1 MKIVYQINERSR
13 ALEKSSA
20 LQSVQEVAFVS
31 KGILGK
37 KVGMTQVFMEDGKL
51 IPVTVVEAGPCY
63 VVQKKTV
70 ATDGYNAIQ
79 VGFNELREK
88 LSNKPEKGHFQ
99 KASLKPM
106 RWVREFRVDNVD
118 AYEIGQEIKADVFAA
133 GDVVDVVGISKG
145 KGFQGMIKRHNASRG
160 PMKHGSKY
168 HRRTGSLGAKGP
180 ARVFKGR
187 LLPGRMG
194 GDRVTVQNLQIVRV
208 DADKNMI
215 LVKGA
220 VPGAKKGLLILKP
233 SVKAK

>member
-1 MKIVYQINERSR
+1 MSN
-13 ALEKSSA
+13 
-20 LQSVQEVAFVS
+20 
-31 KGILGK
+31 GILGK
-37 KVGMTQVFMEDGKL
+37 KVGMTQVFTEEGKL
-51 IPVTVVEAGPCY
+51 IPVTVVEAGPCF

-88 LSNKPEKGHFQ
+88 LSNKPAKGHFQ
-99 KASLKPM
+99 KANLKPL
-106 RWVREFRVDNVD
+106 RWVREFRIDNVD
-118 AYEIGQEIKADVFAA
+118 AYEVGQEIKADVFTA
-133 GDVVDVVGISKG
+133 GEAVDVVGISKG
-145 KGFQGMIKRHNASRG
+145 KGFQGMIKRHNGHRG

-220 VPGAKKGLLILKP
+220 VPGAKKGLLILTP